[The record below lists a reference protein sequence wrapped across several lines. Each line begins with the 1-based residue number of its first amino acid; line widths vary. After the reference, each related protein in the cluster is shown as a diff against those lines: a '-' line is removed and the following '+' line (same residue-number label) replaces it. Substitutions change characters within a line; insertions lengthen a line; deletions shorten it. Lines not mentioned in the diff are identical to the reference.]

1 MSLAHGRLITFT
13 CASPPSPSPPSI
25 TTHIS
30 FPVVRT
36 GSSTLSKVEIAFGDI
51 GLSDL
56 DSKPWASLYP
66 SLGLSL
72 LHQDTEELN

>member
-1 MSLAHGRLITFT
+1 MEGLSHLLAPLPHRPPHPASPHTYPFPWLGQDLAHYLKWK
-13 CASPPSPSPPSI
+13 S
-25 TTHIS
+25 
-30 FPVVRT
+30 
-36 GSSTLSKVEIAFGDI
+36 LWGDI